1 MSQFVSAAAGAPS
14 DLSDV
19 ERLWLA
25 ALAVGTVAALDSIT
39 PDAASGLLHEA
50 AADDGVHLVGD
61 AERVT
66 IFVHGRQLVAITRDA
81 LRRAVATVR

>member
-1 MSQFVSAAAGAPS
+1 MSEFTTAVASASG
-14 DLSDV
+14 LSDT

-39 PDAASGLLHEA
+39 PDAASSLLHQA
-50 AADDGVHLVGD
+50 ATDDDVHLVGD